1 LLRFVAA
8 LCVVAASLVVTQPV
22 LAQGRP
28 PLTVAEIQSRIAA
41 LGSADVEEGV
51 KTAATRTYQD
61 ALTELERAAQASARA
76 LAFQQQTEETKRQLK
91 ELRASTQASGA
102 DFSPPKGGTLAQ
114 LEDLSQRAEEAL
126 SQARGEIERIQSEI
140 TQRTSRGTDLTELL
154 TRLKRDERGLVSG
167 PPAAEGP
174 VQLREALDLT
184 RRARLKAV
192 EAEISAAQAE
202 QAYLDQRREL
212 QPESLSAA
220 KREVTR
226 LLASLKTL
234 QGAVAERRLADAAA
248 REAEARRLEREANR
262 SPLIHEAGIQ
272 LKRYTAIGTTLSA
285 ELTETEARLSR
296 VRTRLSDQRGSFRIV
311 RRKVDAAGVT
321 EAMGFVLR
329 NQLKGLES
337 KSDLVRDHE
346 QTQRRLSAVQFEL
359 ITLEEA
365 RNALADPALE
375 LEGLLKRI
383 PLGAGIDREVLRR
396 VGLRVLEGR
405 KTALSG
411 AIRAANDLFRRLVE
425 LDHLIGEQ
433 IKANSEYRS
442 YVEERIL
449 WVPSV
454 AGGGVPNPGDA
465 REAAAWLATSPGW
478 RDAFQEVFR
487 SERISILVACLLG
500 LLTATGMAIAAHV
513 QLRRDRSQEVDP
525 EGRLNPGIRSA
536 ILSAV
541 RALPIPLGLYLLGT
555 VMLLPEGPVPGK
567 TFVVSLASG
576 AALQAAAL
584 LLFGLLLTRGFLDPR
599 GLAGLH
605 LRWGEEGL
613 RYARRHLL
621 WLIVLK
627 VSATFFVVALDD
639 QPSYD
644 NAYGDSLGRLAFVV
658 GELALALFLAL
669 VFRPSGPTLG
679 PFFEA
684 NADSWLVRFRHVW
697 VGIAVVTPLVLAG
710 LALRG
715 FYFTATSLDERLK
728 ASLGLVLGLLLA
740 GGLLSLWIESARARR
755 ARIRAEEA
763 AEREEAM
770 RRSQLEGLPVDE
782 EPEDLYEI
790 DALDGQLRQL
800 FRVGAGLLLLVGLN
814 LIWGDVLP
822 ALKRLD
828 RVQVWPR
835 IEVLEQTSQNVHYP
849 TLEGS
854 EQERQASEVKPT
866 PSSEAPAEEPSALTP
881 GLLPATPKVTAAALP
896 ARVTLADLGLALI
909 LLFFTVAAAR
919 SLPALLELVLLPRLP
934 LDVGARYAVATVAR
948 YLIVFLGV
956 SAGATAIGIGWDNL
970 QWLVAAL
977 TFGLAFGLQEIFAN
991 FVSGLIILFERPV
1004 RVGDQI
1010 TIGDI
1015 TGVVTRLRM
1024 RATTIRQ
1031 EDDRELIVPNRE
1043 LVTGQVINWSLSDSS
1058 LRVAIKVGVAYG
1070 SDVLLTRRLLLTC
1083 ARRDR
1088 QVLRRPRPQA
1098 LFLNFGESS
1107 LDFTLRVWVA
1117 HPAHRWEVVDRL
1129 HRSIDAA
1136 FRAED
1141 IVIAFPQQ
1149 DLHLVSAPTLEGL
1162 AHPAPVFGA
1171 SPGQPPAVA
1180 LGSPHAPIP
1189 GVPAP
1194 GRPGSQLTL
1203 TERFGPAY
1211 DESFVG
1217 EPPSEAE
1224 TALLP
1229 GNEAGPP
1236 TPPPSSAPPPSA
1248 IATPAASPAI
1258 VKTPS
1263 MRPLNPAPAAPPSS
1277 SVGVS
1282 PAEAQSLP
1290 SGMLADLA
1298 ETQITS
1304 EPGSQEPES
1313 SEPSSEEPSEP
1324 EEGSGSKESEAP
1336 GSDSGGVR

>member
-1 LLRFVAA
+1 VRASVPRGRWIGALLRLVAT
-8 LCVVAASLVVTQPV
+8 LCVAASAFVGVQPA
-22 LAQGRP
+22 LAQGGP

-41 LGSADVEEGV
+41 LGSAEVEEGV

-61 ALTELERAAQASARA
+61 ALSELERATQASARA
-76 LAFQQQTEETKRQLK
+76 LAFKQQSEETKRQLK
-91 ELRASTQASGA
+91 ELRASTQSSGA
-102 DFSPPKGGTLAQ
+102 DFTPPQGAALAE
-114 LEDLSQRAEEAL
+114 LEGHSQRAGEAL
-126 SQARGEIERIQSEI
+126 SQSRGEIERIQAEI
-140 TQRTSRGTDLTELL
+140 AQRTSRGTDLTELL

-167 PPAAEGP
+167 VAPSEGP
-174 VQLREALDLT
+174 VQLREALELL

-192 EAEISAAQAE
+192 EAEITAAQEE
-202 QAYLDQRREL
+202 QEYLDQRREL
-212 QPESLSAA
+212 LPEALSAA

-226 LLASLKTL
+226 LDAALKTL
-234 QGAVAERRLADAAA
+234 QKAVAERRQLDAVA
-248 REAEARRLEREANR
+248 REEEARRLEREAR
-262 SPLIHEAGIQ
+262 QSPLIQEAAAQ
-272 LKRYTAIGTTLSA
+272 LARYTKVGTALGA
-285 ELTETEARLSR
+285 ELTQTEARLSR
-296 VRTRLSDQRGSFRIV
+296 VRTRLSDQRASFRIV

-329 NQLKGLES
+329 NQLKGLDNPSE
-337 KSDLVRDHE
+337 LVRDHE
-346 QTQRRLSAVQFEL
+346 LIQERLSAVQFEL
-359 ITLEEA
+359 ITLEES
-365 RNALADPALE
+365 RNALQDPTLE
-375 LEGLLKRI
+375 LEGLLQRI
-383 PLGAGIDREVLRR
+383 PLGIGVDREVLRR
-396 VGLRVLEGR
+396 VGIRVLEGR
-405 KTALSG
+405 KAALG
-411 AIRAANDLFRRLVE
+411 DAIRAANTLFQRLVE
-425 LDHLIGEQ
+425 LDHLISEQ
-433 IKANSEYRS
+433 VKANREYRS

-454 AGGGVPNPGDA
+454 AGGGVPNPGDV
-465 REAAAWLATSPGW
+465 RDAAKWLLTSPGW
-478 RDAFQEVFR
+478 QDASEEVFR
-487 SERISILVACLLG
+487 SERKWLLVAFLIA
-500 LLTATGMAIAAHV
+500 LLTASGLAIAAHT
-513 QLRRDRSQEVDP
+513 QLVRDRDSEIDP
-525 EGRLNPGIRSA
+525 EARLQPGIRSA
-536 ILSAV
+536 ILSMV
-541 RALPIPLGLYLLGT
+541 RALPLPLGLWLLGAT
-555 VMLLPEGPVPGK
+555 LLLPVVPVPGK

-576 AALQAAAL
+576 QALQASAL

-599 GLAGLH
+599 GLAGVH
-605 LRWGEEGL
+605 LRWSEAGL
-613 RYARRHLL
+613 RYVRRHLL

-627 VSATFFVVALDD
+627 VGATFFVVALDD

-644 NAYGDSLGRLAFVV
+644 NAYGDSLGRLSFVV

-669 VFRPSGPTLG
+669 VFRPGGPTLA
-679 PFFEA
+679 PFFET
-684 NADSWLVRFRHVW
+684 NGESWLARFRYVW

-715 FYFTATSLDERLK
+715 FYFTATSLDESLK
-728 ASLGLVLGLLLA
+728 SSLGLVLGLLLA
-740 GGLLSLWIESARARR
+740 GGMLSLWIESAQARR
-755 ARIRAEEA
+755 ARARAEEA

-782 EPEDLYEI
+782 EPDDHYEI
-790 DALDGQLRQL
+790 DALDGQLRHL
-800 FRVGAGLLLLVGLN
+800 FRVGAGLLLLIGLN

-835 IEVLEQTSQNVHYP
+835 IEVLEQASKDVRYP

-854 EQERQASEVKPT
+854 EHDRHSSEPKAT
-866 PSSEAPAEEPSALTP
+866 PSGTPGEDAPPSLSP
-881 GLLPATPKVTAAALP
+881 GLLPATPTVTSAALP
-896 ARVTLADLGLALI
+896 SRVTLADLGLALI

-970 QWLVAAL
+970 QWLAAAL

-1058 LRVAIKVGVAYG
+1058 LRMAIKVGVAYG

-1098 LFLNFGESS
+1098 LFLNFGNSS

-1129 HRSIDAA
+1129 HRAIDAA
-1136 FRAED
+1136 FRAEG

-1149 DLHLVSAPTLEGL
+1149 DLHLVSAPPLEGL
-1162 AHPAPVFGA
+1162 SRPAPAVFGA
-1171 SPGQPPAVA
+1171 APATPPAA
-1180 LGSPHAPIP
+1180 TLDPHAPIP
-1189 GVPAP
+1189 GVPSP

-1211 DESFVG
+1211 DESIVE
-1217 EPPSEAE
+1217 EPASEAD

-1229 GNEAGPP
+1229 GNESGPP
-1236 TPPPSSAPPPSA
+1236 TPPPSS
-1248 IATPAASPAI
+1248 TPGPSPAI

-1263 MRPLNPAPAAPPSS
+1263 MSPLNPPSPAPSS
-1277 SVGVS
+1277 SVGI
-1282 PAEAQSLP
+1282 PLAAATLTP
-1290 SGMLADLA
+1290 GYLADLA

-1304 EPGSQEPES
+1304 EEDRA
-1313 SEPSSEEPSEP
+1313 PSFEGEVSPAPKEDAESEEAPPSDA
-1324 EEGSGSKESEAP
+1324 G
-1336 GSDSGGVR
+1336 DVR